1 MANVGMSILFLLKKS
16 RKNRNGEL
24 PVYMRVTVA
33 GQVFEKSLSLYV
45 KSGDWDQKTNTMR
58 GNSQLAIEVNEQIQA
73 ERTKVYKTK
82 RQLEEE
88 EIALTIQSL
97 KARYGNQE
105 QSKRYLLAE
114 FDKHNEEMEAIIGK
128 GATAA
133 TVKRYKTVRKLLSEF
148 LNKVNHREDILLSE
162 IQAEFI
168 RNFEVYLKSKR
179 NCNHNT
185 TVKYIR
191 NFQKIIKRALIYG
204 YLKTDP
210 FRLVKFR
217 LTEVQTTYLSNDE
230 LNSILNKK
238 FDFDRL
244 EQIRDTF
251 LFCCFTGLS
260 FSDVKSLSTSH
271 IYSDKDGSIYIQKTR
286 QKTDIVFTVPI
297 LSVARKIMDKYAY
310 HPCRLRN
317 NLILPVISNQKYNGY
332 LREIADLC
340 GINKHL
346 TTHVARHTFATTVAI
361 NNEIPEHIVAHILGH
376 TNTQMTKHYAK
387 LNIQT
392 ITKALNSIESK
403 YAYNQE

>member
-1 MANVGMSILFLLKKS
+1 
-16 RKNRNGEL
+16 
-24 PVYMRVTVA
+24 MRVTVG
-33 GQVFEKSLSLYV
+33 GQVFEKSLSIYV
-45 KSGDWDQKTNTMR
+45 RSADWDQKTNTMR
-58 GNSQLAIEVNEQIQA
+58 GNSQMAIEVNEQIQS
-73 ERTKVYKTK
+73 ERTKIYKAK
-82 RQLEEE
+82 RQLEEK

-114 FDKHNEEMEAIIGK
+114 FDKHNDEMEAIFGK
-128 GATAA
+128 GATVA

-148 LNKVNHREDILLSE
+148 LNKVNHRDDILLNE

-204 YLKTDP
+204 YLKADP

-260 FSDVKSLSTSH
+260 FSDVKSLSTKH
-271 IYSDKDGSIYIQKTR
+271 IYSDKDGSIYI
-286 QKTDIVFTVPI
+286 VY
-297 LSVARKIMDKYAY
+297 SGG
-310 HPCRLRN
+310 C
-317 NLILPVISNQKYNGY
+317 
-332 LREIADLC
+332 
-340 GINKHL
+340 
-346 TTHVARHTFATTVAI
+346 
-361 NNEIPEHIVAHILGH
+361 
-376 TNTQMTKHYAK
+376 
-387 LNIQT
+387 
-392 ITKALNSIESK
+392 
-403 YAYNQE
+403 